1 MNLIKKNN
9 FILLSFLSIVFV
21 LTVCCISFVLPQQA
35 KAETI
40 DGSNG
45 LDFINNC
52 PTSETVYQA
61 GSGTVTF
68 IPATQNEIA
77 RIVFDNA
84 TLNAELEGKFRNDPS
99 GKTYFALAY
108 NHDAEIILNGEN
120 YVYLNKQYTSSGI
133 LFYDSNLT
141 ISGEGSLFVGFAET
155 PTSYSAHPFNIMGNY
170 DVLNGLEEG
179 NFKDGGNLTING
191 GNIEVDSNKIRSSA
205 CLYAH
210 NDIIVN
216 SGIINLKN
224 NTTSIYSNYAN
235 IVLNGGVV
243 TYQDFSSNG
252 LYARYGDVTI
262 NGNDTVLTVNGAS
275 DREYAMGIIAGN
287 SSHREVDEAGSVYIN
302 GGDIDINVG
311 YIGIFAQKLD
321 AKPES
326 GNIKITNGRV
336 NITTNLNTKMLVGM
350 YIEESETAQ
359 AGNIEITGGE
369 VVVNTNGSPTDYSI
383 GLYSVGDIIVN
394 GGKVEVYATTTTDAQ
409 NVIAF
414 YAENNIDFIN
424 GNILAKSKV
433 YAVSVA
439 PTISDKLEVIASTNE
454 NGESPVT
461 YDETVFDTYKYLNI
475 KQVSHIENVTIEESD
490 LNVEKGASIQLN
502 ANVIGDATANKNIV
516 WSISGAKSE
525 NTKIDSN
532 GLLTISNDETATEIT
547 VTATSSQDATKF
559 ASVVIKISEPTTSN
573 ALLIALIVIAGLI
586 IISVVVFIVSTIIR
600 KKQVNDITKSAY

>member
-243 TYQDFSSNG
+243 TCQDFSSNG

-262 NGNDTVLTVNGAS
+262 NGNTVLTLNSLS
-275 DREYAMGIIAGN
+275 DGEYAMGIIAGN
-287 SSHREVDEAGSVYIN
+287 SSYRKVDEAGSVYIN

-326 GNIKITNGRV
+326 GNIKISNGKL
-336 NITTNLNTKMLVGM
+336 NITTNLNTKTLVGM

-369 VVVNTNGSPTDYSI
+369 V
-383 GLYSVGDIIVN
+383 
-394 GGKVEVYATTTTDAQ
+394 
-409 NVIAF
+409 
-414 YAENNIDFIN
+414 IDFIN

-559 ASVVIKISEPTTSN
+559 ASIVIKISEPTTSN

-586 IISVVVFIVSTIIR
+586 IISVVAFIVSTIIR